1 MTNITRIRE
10 GDTIEQHV
18 KGVESWDDF
27 ESLAKY
33 LQNTF
38 NAVIIDQVDGICSR
52 TWRFHVSGE
61 EITLK
66 HHDDLGNYF
75 ICNGPESEIVSEVAS
90 DLDRRLESPSQ

>member
-10 GDTIEQHV
+10 GDTTELHIN
-18 KGVESWDDF
+18 GVESWDDF

-38 NAVIIDQVDGICSR
+38 DAVIIDKVDGVCTR
-52 TWRFHVSGE
+52 TWRFQVSGKD
-61 EITLK
+61 ITLK

-75 ICNGPESEIVSEVAS
+75 VFNGIESEIVGRITS
-90 DLDRRLESPSQ
+90 DLTRRLQSPSD